1 MENISPTTIIK
12 GTDSKT
18 YKFMSTEL
26 AQLTR
31 HLQNLVYAGIA
42 GCVITG
48 LLAYIFWPASIA
60 SGLLFSILLYIS
72 VQKQQVQLKLALDT
86 TLKTQATQT
95 NKPLGLNELA
105 DDILPIINQHI
116 TTSQKI
122 TAESVSHLI
131 EKFYRLHTDISTSL
145 AETKDNIGEGSLL
158 NTTMQHSREK
168 LKGIEKRMHTFAEQ
182 QHQIL
187 DTFSGVLAQVKA
199 LHSLSQQVSEIASQ
213 TNLLAL
219 NASIEAA
226 RAGEQ
231 GRGFAVVADEVRALA
246 NTSGEAGK
254 RISEMVKLLEEKM
267 SDSTTHVQTIIEG
280 NEATLTNFEQT
291 IEAILNDWLT
301 LGKSNQTSAAKL
313 LQLNHEVL
321 EEISQI
327 IIDLQFQ
334 DRVSQIQDSTLYGLE
349 KIAAS
354 LKQSEQTWRDL
365 AGDNLPAIDIAS
377 LKQQVQ
383 NKFTTHEQKQITSQ
397 VSAAE
402 KRNDIELF

>member
-1 MENISPTTIIK
+1 
-12 GTDSKT
+12 
-18 YKFMSTEL
+18 
-26 AQLTR
+26 
-31 HLQNLVYAGIA
+31 
-42 GCVITG
+42 
-48 LLAYIFWPASIA
+48 
-60 SGLLFSILLYIS
+60 
-72 VQKQQVQLKLALDT
+72 
-86 TLKTQATQT
+86 
-95 NKPLGLNELA
+95 
-105 DDILPIINQHI
+105 
-116 TTSQKI
+116 
-122 TAESVSHLI
+122 
-131 EKFYRLHTDISTSL
+131 
-145 AETKDNIGEGSLL
+145 
-158 NTTMQHSREK
+158 
-168 LKGIEKRMHTFAEQ
+168 MHTFAAQ

-280 NEATLTNFEQT
+280 NEATLSNFEQT